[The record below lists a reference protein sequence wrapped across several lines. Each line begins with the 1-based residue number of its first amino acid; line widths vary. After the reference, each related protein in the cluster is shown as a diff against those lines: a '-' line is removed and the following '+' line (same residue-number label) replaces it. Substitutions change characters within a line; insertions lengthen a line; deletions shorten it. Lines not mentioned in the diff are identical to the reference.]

1 MNCVAKISAWSPE
14 ELCKDSCIL
23 GEEVITM
30 LCLIYVVTNLEW
42 SFTESCR
49 WSNQKQEVFIHV

>member
-1 MNCVAKISAWSPE
+1 MSCVAKISAWSLE

-23 GEEVITM
+23 GGGITM

-42 SFTESCR
+42 KITESCR